1 MAFLLLAHMN
11 ICAQVFHRGIRQSFV
26 WIHYADEVLFW
37 LMSNNGFIIIY
48 YENRADKLHKHK

>member
-26 WIHYADEVLFW
+26 
-37 LMSNNGFIIIY
+37 
-48 YENRADKLHKHK
+48 